1 MLELL
6 EEKLKQVKNENE
18 EKEERATVADSA
30 VSTYCISRIMTL
42 SPYSMKIF
50 AINLLI
56 VYKWKMN
63 VM

>member
-30 VSTYCISRIMTL
+30 VSTLIYSNGPISFL
-42 SPYSMKIF
+42 SPHSMKIF
-50 AINLLI
+50 AIN
-56 VYKWKMN
+56 
-63 VM
+63 